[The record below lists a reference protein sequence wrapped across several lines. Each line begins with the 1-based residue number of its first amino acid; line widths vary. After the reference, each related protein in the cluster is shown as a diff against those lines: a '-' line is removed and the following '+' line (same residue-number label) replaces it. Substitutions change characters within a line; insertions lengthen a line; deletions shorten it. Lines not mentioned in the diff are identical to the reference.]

1 MIYKKEAN
9 FPFPVLTNLSP
20 SYRSSHFI
28 LEDVELNENTEYYK
42 FDINYSIDS
51 DFIKTMLDRGRAE
64 LILVIQ
70 SKDSK
75 FFKLYGGNRSIK
87 IKKSRISL
95 NKRTSIQLHIMA
107 KEDIGFYENMEL
119 SDFYESFRSEIIVPK
134 YSILGFSNIVIFEG
148 SSEKP
153 FELFEKKVDPKLKSA
168 IKIEL
173 GPETI
178 IINYRD
184 EKLQMTNIPKS
195 NALNNLYVYLGLQKA
210 LYQFIVNNGQEG
222 EIDEL
227 DRIEMPSNQLD
238 LKLYQLLK
246 AKMINSLS
254 VDTIDEAI
262 YSTTEK
268 LIEKYADAVEELS
281 LSGN

>member
-9 FPFPVLTNLSP
+9 FPFPVLTNLSS
-20 SYRSSHFI
+20 SYRSSQFI

-42 FDINYSIDS
+42 FDIKYNIES
-51 DFIKTMLDRGRAE
+51 DFITTLLDRCSAE

-70 SKDSK
+70 SKDNK
-75 FFKLYGGNRSIK
+75 FFKLHRDNMSIE

-95 NKRTSIQLHIMA
+95 SKRTSIQLHIMA
-107 KEDIGFYENMEL
+107 KEDIAFEENREL
-119 SDFYESFRSEIIVPK
+119 SDFYNSFRSEIIVTK
-134 YSILGFSNIVIFEG
+134 NSILGFSNILIFEG

-153 FELFEKKVDPKLKSA
+153 FEIFEKKVDSKLKSA
-168 IKIEL
+168 IKVEL

-184 EKLQMTNIPKS
+184 EKLQMGNLPKS

-222 EIDEL
+222 EFVEL
-227 DRIEMPSNQLD
+227 DRIEMPTNQLD

-246 AKMINSLS
+246 NKMVNSLS

-262 YSTTEK
+262 YSITEK
-268 LIEKYADAVEELS
+268 LIEKYADAVEGLS